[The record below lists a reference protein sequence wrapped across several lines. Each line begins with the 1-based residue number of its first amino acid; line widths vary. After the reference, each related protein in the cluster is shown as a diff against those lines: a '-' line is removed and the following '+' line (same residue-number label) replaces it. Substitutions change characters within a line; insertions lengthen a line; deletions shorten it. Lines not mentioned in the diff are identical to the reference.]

1 MLWSCYLGLDME
13 RHPMRNAV
21 IGVIRDISGHAAN
34 KLGTLLLWGGNL
46 IEILQT
52 TGGGFIGC
60 AAISAMAFCIYAAAS
75 YERRQNE
82 VLRLKKLLATDDGTA
97 SCSGIRR
104 L

>member
-21 IGVIRDISGHAAN
+21 IGVIRDISGHTAN

-60 AAISAMAFCIYAAAS
+60 AAISVMAFCIYAAS

-82 VLRLKKLLATDDGTA
+82 VLRLKRLLALYDGT
-97 SCSGIRR
+97 SSHSDSKRP
-104 L
+104 

>member
-60 AAISAMAFCIYAAAS
+60 AAISVMAFCIYAAS

-97 SCSGIRR
+97 FRSGIRR

>member
-1 MLWSCYLGLDME
+1 
-13 RHPMRNAV
+13 MRNAV
-21 IGVIRDISGHAAN
+21 IGVIRDISGHTAN

-60 AAISAMAFCIYAAAS
+60 AAISVMVFCIYAAS

-97 SCSGIRR
+97 FRSGIRR